1 MFILNASM
9 EMPIMNIVSKISLT
23 MVTVYSLLLLVAA
36 LTVGQDEHPTS
47 SPTGAVTTPTAPL
60 PQSHYPHQGYAYPP
74 VVQPVLTTP
83 PHYGYPV
90 PPQSGPY
97 GSPMRPPAGPYGSP
111 MGPPSGPYG
120 SPMGPQSGPY
130 GIPMGPPSGSYGS
143 PMGPQSGPY
152 SSSVVSQAQQPP
164 PIFPCPM
171 GYPPVVPV
179 SYDTQPPAYGD
190 IYPQGIYDN
199 VIDYCVY
206 INAFMCHIYLLCM
219 WDIL

>member
-1 MFILNASM
+1 MFTLNASM

-23 MVTVYSLLLLVAA
+23 MVTVHSLLLLVAA

-83 PHYGYPV
+83 SHYGYPV

-97 GSPMRPPAGPYGSP
+97 GSPMRPPAGPYG
-111 MGPPSGPYG
+111 
-120 SPMGPQSGPY
+120 
-130 GIPMGPPSGSYGS
+130 IPMGPPSGSYGS
-143 PMGPQSGPY
+143 PIMGQQSGPY
-152 SSSVVSQAQQPP
+152 SSSVVSQGQQPP

>member
-1 MFILNASM
+1 M
-9 EMPIMNIVSKISLT
+9 EMSIMNIVSKISLT
-23 MVTVYSLLLLVAA
+23 MVPVSSLLLLVAA

-47 SPTGAVTTPTAPL
+47 SPTGAVTTPTVPL
-60 PQSHYPHQGYAYPP
+60 PQCHYPHQGYAYPP
-74 VVQPVLTTP
+74 VVQPVLTTS

-97 GSPMRPPAGPYGSP
+97 D
-111 MGPPSGPYG
+111 
-120 SPMGPQSGPY
+120 
-130 GIPMGPPSGSYGS
+130 IPMGPPSGSYGS
-143 PMGPQSGPY
+143 PMGQQSGPY
-152 SSSVVSQAQQPP
+152 SSSIVSQGQQPP
-164 PIFPCPM
+164 PICPCPM

-206 INAFMCHIYLLCM
+206 INTFMCHIYLLCM
-219 WDIL
+219 WDMYMYSYNYVQCTQLL

>member
-1 MFILNASM
+1 MFTLNASM
-9 EMPIMNIVSKISLT
+9 EMSIIHQCPTVS
-23 MVTVYSLLLLVAA
+23 SLLFLVAA
-36 LTVGQDEHPTS
+36 LTVGQNEHPTS

-97 GSPMRPPAGPYGSP
+97 GSPMRPPAGPYSSP
-111 MGPPSGPYG
+111 MGPASGPYG
-120 SPMGPQSGPY
+120 SPMRPPAGPY
-130 GIPMGPPSGSYGS
+130 GSPMGPPSGSYGN
-143 PMGPQSGPY
+143 PIG
-152 SSSVVSQAQQPP
+152 PP
-164 PIFPCPM
+164 PIIPYPM

-190 IYPQGIYDN
+190 IYPQGMYDN

-206 INAFMCHIYLLCM
+206 INVFVCYIYL
-219 WDIL
+219 